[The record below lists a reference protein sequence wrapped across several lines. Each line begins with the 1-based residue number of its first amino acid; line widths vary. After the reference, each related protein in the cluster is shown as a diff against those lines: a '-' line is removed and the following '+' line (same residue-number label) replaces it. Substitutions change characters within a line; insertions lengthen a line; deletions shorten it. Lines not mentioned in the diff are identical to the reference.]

1 MKDNQNHLEEKL
13 SELPRHSLS
22 KSTQDHMHQQVMNA
36 LNDVEVQQK
45 GSRILM
51 KKIQIGI
58 ASSAAIVLFGILS
71 VNFILNNENHSG
83 EQEIKEPE
91 VEVEQTPTPNKDIQQ
106 DYQEQDQKDIE
117 TTDEEQVSV
126 EQKATAIYNALRNR
140 DMDLLSS
147 YVHSEK
153 GLFLSLSS
161 YLQDYGVVFEKS
173 EVSSLLEDDKEYT
186 WGIGEANMELIYTP
200 KDYMD
205 RFLKPDTFLHPD
217 NAFFDSQ
224 TPRSDLHK
232 PIEAAFPGS
241 KIVEFYKETKYED
254 WKSVYLVFEPNEHSI
269 WELVAI
275 ISNEWTP

>member
-1 MKDNQNHLEEKL
+1 MKDNQNYLEEKL
-13 SELPRHSLS
+13 SELPKHSLS

-36 LNDVEVQQK
+36 LDNVDVHQQK
-45 GSRILM
+45 SSILM

-58 ASSAAIVLFGILS
+58 ASSVAIVLFGILS
-71 VNFILNNENHSG
+71 LNFILNSENHSG

-91 VEVEQTPTPNKDIQQ
+91 VEQTPTPNEDEQL
-106 DYQEQDQKDIE
+106 DYQEQDKQDLE
-117 TTDEEQVSV
+117 TTNEEQVTV
-126 EQKATAIYNALRNR
+126 EQKATEIYNALRKR
-140 DMDLLSS
+140 DMNLLSN

-153 GLFLSLSS
+153 GLFLSLAS

-173 EVSSLLEDDKEYT
+173 KVPLLLEDKTKYT

-224 TPRSDLHK
+224 SQRSDLNTSL
-232 PIEAAFPGS
+232 EAAFPGS
-241 KIVEFYKETKYED
+241 KIVEYYKETEYED
-254 WKSVYLVFEPNEHSI
+254 WKSVYLVFEPSEHSI